1 MWPFDYF
8 KKKREKEEQ
17 RRRREEENARL
28 QKLEQ
33 ERVARECESCL
44 EENRKKEEQRKA
56 EIENRNSFNPFT
68 FKSDCHQRYESNIP
82 VQGLQQCGRTVCVIK
97 NTNGCPGY
105 RLEAGVGYIVKIFN
119 DDLGK
124 PNMSD
129 KPMKLIRKTDGMA
142 EFRGFPIEAQTPF
155 GWQEVDYS
163 DYGLTVYYTND
174 EISKCVLHM
183 YDRGVDLEYNKN
195 SVTTNMPTSVNQEDV
210 F

>member
-1 MWPFDYF
+1 MWPFGYF

-17 RRRREEENARL
+17 MRRREEENAHL

-33 ERVARECESCL
+33 ERIVRERERRL
-44 EENRKKEEQRKA
+44 EENRKKEEQRKV
-56 EIENRNSFNPFT
+56 EIENRNSFYPFT

-82 VQGLQQCGRTVCVIK
+82 VQGLQQCGRTVSVIN

-105 RLEAGVGYIVKIFN
+105 RLEAGVGYIVKIYN

-129 KPMKLIRKTDGMA
+129 KPMKLIRKTNEMA

-155 GWQEVDYS
+155 GWQEIDYS
-163 DYGLTVYYTND
+163 DYGLTIYY
-174 EISKCVLHM
+174 K
-183 YDRGVDLEYNKN
+183 R
-195 SVTTNMPTSVNQEDV
+195 V
-210 F
+210 FHNNR